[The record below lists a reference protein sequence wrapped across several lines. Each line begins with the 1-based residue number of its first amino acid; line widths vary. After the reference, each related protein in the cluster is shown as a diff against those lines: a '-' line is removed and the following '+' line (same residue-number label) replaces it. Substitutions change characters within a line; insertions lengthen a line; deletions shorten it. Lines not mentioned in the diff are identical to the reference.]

1 MYPSKALPVQVVRV
15 YWWKSSV
22 PAAVF
27 QEESGNDL
35 TSLQTSVE
43 TTRYELEAIQA
54 PLWEAVLVYT
64 D

>member
-1 MYPSKALPVQVVRV
+1 MYPSKTLPVQVVQV

-35 TSLQTSVE
+35 TFLQTSVE
-43 TTRYELEAIQA
+43 TTRYELEEIQA